1 MEAVGSRAAPELAAR
16 LGPGHRVTV
25 VRSECEVGS
34 GAAPAA
40 PLESRALAVEH
51 PDVSADRIAARLRAA
66 RPPVIGRV
74 HEGRFLLDLRGIF
87 APEDL
92 AVELDA

>member
-1 MEAVGSRAAPELAAR
+1 
-16 LGPGHRVTV
+16 
-25 VRSECEVGS
+25 VGS